1 MAAHK
6 EKGKNVKQVKKGK
19 KDNEAKNITKAMKF
33 INKAMKDKQGKKGEK
48 DKKGKDDNLLV
59 GAILKIRLRNGG
71 VCFQVLRC
79 CPGQPRCLSEF
90 GGMTACS
97 ILLQC
102 ENHPLASISNP
113 SRTCGI

>member
-48 DKKGKDDNLLV
+48 DKKSNDDNLLV
-59 GAILKIRLRNGG
+59 GAILKIRLKNGG
-71 VCFQVLRC
+71 ECFQVLRC
-79 CPGQPRCLSEF
+79 DPGQPRCSSEF
-90 GGMTACS
+90 TSMSACS

-102 ENHPLASISNP
+102 ENLPLSLKQYFN
-113 SRTCGI
+113 